1 MSKSHAVFE
10 EPCRVYHGQSHRE
23 LTGHRKRSNFQLV
36 FSIVPGELG
45 DLREK
50 KFFLGVVFQDKKKK
64 GECGGLI
71 GRIWHHLGDRPP
83 GTVVK
88 DCLG

>member
-64 GECGGLI
+64 G
-71 GRIWHHLGDRPP
+71 
-83 GTVVK
+83 
-88 DCLG
+88 